1 MIDTKQKLYKNKKW
15 LEQKYTVEKLSTAE
29 IGKIVRCNSA
39 IIRYW
44 LKKHNVK
51 IRTRSEAR
59 MGKIFSSLKERFWK
73 KVDKNGPSGCWI
85 WTASY
90 LKSGYGSIKT
100 KDGTM
105 GSHRISW
112 ELHYGKIPKGLCV
125 CHKCDNKKCVN
136 PNHLFLG
143 TQAENIQDMIKKGKG
158 NKAHG
163 EKHWQSKLKE
173 WQVLEIRTKYETGKY
188 TQRQLAKEYNVAE
201 ITVCYIIN
209 RKTWKHI

>member
-1 MIDTKQKLYKNKKW
+1 MKQNLYKNKKW

-39 IIRYW
+39 TIRYW
-44 LKKHNVK
+44 LKKRNVK
-51 IRTRSEAR
+51 IRTRPEAR

-73 KVDKNGPSGCWI
+73 KVDKNGPNGCWV
-85 WTASY
+85 WTASC

-112 ELHYGKIPKGLCV
+112 KLHYGKISKGLCV

-158 NKAHG
+158 NKAKG
-163 EKHWQSKLKE
+163 EKHPMAKLKE
-173 WQVLEIRTKYETGKY
+173 WQVLEIRAKYKTGKY

-201 ITVCYIIN
+201 ITVNYIIN